1 MNMKMKYLSGLFLS
15 VLIALTACH
24 KEEAIIPSNEGM
36 PTRFEFPQG
45 NQPWDQ
51 DIIDIQKKF
60 GIYLIYKDFSSDDFN
75 RSWTGGG
82 GSYTG
87 SDLTDEQAR
96 WYVDFMKNHVFAY
109 LTPEITKKVLPIYYY
124 LVYDFYIPNTF
135 GTITFKV
142 PQNNYFDGLDFWLV
156 CLEGEPDPT
165 SGEQI
170 LKPVDAKT
178 YHQRRGMIMQK
189 IFAKAV
195 ETGTIAIPD
204 EFYDGFDF
212 KTGLV
217 TGIGKESDPNYYL
230 NRGFVDRIFGLM
242 FDQTIYVYEIPTRE
256 DAFLDYVNIAMRYT
270 QEEFDQHYP
279 ADKYPLIRQK
289 YDFVNRLM
297 SETYHIDLKAIAQG
311 PEVLE

>member
-1 MNMKMKYLSGLFLS
+1 MNMKIKFLPVLFLS
-15 VLIALTACH
+15 AVISLTACH

-45 NQPWDQ
+45 NQSWDQ

-60 GIYLIYKDFSSDDFN
+60 GIYLIYKDFSTDDFN

-96 WYVDFMKNHVFAY
+96 WYVDFMKDHIFAY

-124 LVYDFYIPNTF
+124 MVYDFYIPNTF

-142 PQNNYFDGLDFWLV
+142 PQNNYFEGLDFWLV

-189 IFAKAV
+189 IFASFYV
-195 ETGTIAIPD
+195 SESTTGVCAT
-204 EFYDGFDF
+204 
-212 KTGLV
+212 LH
-217 TGIGKESDPNYYL
+217 
-230 NRGFVDRIFGLM
+230 
-242 FDQTIYVYEIPTRE
+242 Q
-256 DAFLDYVNIAMRYT
+256 
-270 QEEFDQHYP
+270 
-279 ADKYPLIRQK
+279 
-289 YDFVNRLM
+289 
-297 SETYHIDLKAIAQG
+297 TYHKFIFRHL
-311 PEVLE
+311 